1 MIDSLMR
8 NVKDSSE
15 GVSVHFNA
23 IGKPNHRFAW
33 FVIDFLAMSILFDTF
48 SYHRSMM
55 APVPYNNVI
64 KFCIDQGNSWVN
76 EYFINK
82 KTGKVDSKGC
92 VNLDKL
98 WATSTKFCRQFNA
111 CIIYSFRLYTNSK
124 TDEKNVQKLWIHHF
138 MILQLFHP
146 SINLSSGEALVNA
159 NHANFVERIT
169 LNEKHK
175 YNFHYDWKCLG
186 CGGKHDS
193 LAKQFH

>member
-1 MIDSLMR
+1 
-8 NVKDSSE
+8 
-15 GVSVHFNA
+15 VHFNA

-98 WATSTKFCRQFNA
+98 WATSTKFVVSLMPALFTPFGCTRIARPMKRMYRNCGFIN
-111 CIIYSFRLYTNSK
+111 
-124 TDEKNVQKLWIHHF
+124 F

-146 SINLSSGEALVNA
+146 SIIYPVVKLLSMQ
-159 NHANFVERIT
+159 IT
-169 LNEKHK
+169 LTLLRE
-175 YNFHYDWKCLG
+175 
-186 CGGKHDS
+186 
-193 LAKQFH
+193 